1 MYRIVPEPPEAAPQ
15 IDALL
20 DRAFG
25 PGRRKKTAQMLR
37 DGQTPAAGLSLI
49 AKEDGRLIGT
59 IRFWH
64 VRIGGRVPALLLGPV
79 AVDSDERGRGI
90 GAALI
95 RRGLAVARSQGHGAV
110 ILVGDEPYYR
120 RFGFRAEL
128 TRRLTL
134 PGPVDRRR
142 FLALELVPRA
152 MAPAAGRV
160 HPAGLP
166 EPRRARRAA

>member
-1 MYRIVPEPPEAAPQ
+1 MYRIIPEPPEVAPQ
-15 IDALL
+15 IDILL

-37 DGQTPAAGLSLI
+37 EGQRPASGLSLI
-49 AKEDGRLIGT
+49 AIENGRLVGT

-64 VRIGGRVPALLLGPV
+64 LRVGGRVPALLLGPV

-110 ILVGDEPYYR
+110 ILVGDEAYYR

-128 TRRLTL
+128 ACRMTL

-142 FLALELVPRA
+142 FLAMELIPGA
-152 MAPAAGRV
+152 LAPAAGRV
-160 HPAGLP
+160 HPAGQP

>member
-1 MYRIVPEPPEAAPQ
+1 MYRIAPEPLDAAPQ

-37 DGQTPAAGLSLI
+37 EGQQPAAGLSLI
-49 AKEDGRLIGT
+49 AEENGRLIGT

-90 GAALI
+90 GAALV
-95 RRGLAVARSQGHGAV
+95 RRGLAVARAQGHGAV
-110 ILVGDEPYYR
+110 MLVGDEPYYR

-128 TRRLTL
+128 ARRMTL

-142 FLALELVPRA
+142 FLALELVPGA
-152 MAPAAGRV
+152 LAPAAGRV
-160 HPAGLP
+160 HASGQPDP
-166 EPRRARRAA
+166 QRARRAA